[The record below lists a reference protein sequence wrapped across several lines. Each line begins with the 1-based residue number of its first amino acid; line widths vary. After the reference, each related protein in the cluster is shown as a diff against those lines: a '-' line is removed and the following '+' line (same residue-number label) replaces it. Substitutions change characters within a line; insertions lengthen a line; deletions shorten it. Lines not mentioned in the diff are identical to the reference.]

1 MTLKKNARLLFAF
14 SFVAIFGSFLT
25 ESESQAQIRNRP
37 IAQEVGRFLGLGW
50 GNGYH
55 CRTPGPQADY
65 YNPYSAH
72 NSYLVSRH
80 QNPGRYSNMS
90 TGYAIDAIGGI
101 GGMGGS
107 IPHSVYTGTQ
117 SRDFSVFESL
127 PGQTVTP
134 SFEPVVERKSQFEKD
149 LEERDFEDELDLE
162 EEDVS
167 VVDDDD
173 FRSRLGDEQDSA
185 IDRETEEEDSGAF
198 ESLKENYENLR
209 DDLED
214 LDSGGSS
221 NKSAFLPSEEDQAR
235 FFGSNFGG
243 N

>member
-14 SFVAIFGSFLT
+14 SFVAIFGSFLI
-25 ESESQAQIRNRP
+25 ESESQAQIFSRRP
-37 IAQEVGRFLGLGW
+37 PGQELGRFLGLGW

-72 NSYLVSRH
+72 NSHLVSRSG
-80 QNPGRYSNMS
+80 NVGRYSNMN
-90 TGYAIDAIGGI
+90 TGYAV

-117 SRDFSVFESL
+117 SNGFSVFESL

-134 SFEPVVERKSQFEKD
+134 SFEPVTERKSRFPKD

-162 EEDVS
+162 DQTETAEDI
-167 VVDDDD
+167 DD
-173 FRSRLGDEQDSA
+173 FSSGFGDEQDSV
-185 IDRETEEEDSGAF
+185 INREEEEEDSGAF
-198 ESLKENYENLR
+198 ESLKENYESLK

-221 NKSAFLPSEEDQAR
+221 IKSAFQPSEEDQAA

>member
-1 MTLKKNARLLFAF
+1 M
-14 SFVAIFGSFLT
+14 GGGG
-25 ESESQAQIRNRP
+25 
-37 IAQEVGRFLGLGW
+37 VGGVG
-50 GNGYH
+50 GGV
-55 CRTPGPQADY
+55 GG
-65 YNPYSAH
+65 
-72 NSYLVSRH
+72 V
-80 QNPGRYSNMS
+80 GG
-90 TGYAIDAIGGI
+90 TGGAGGGVGGT

-117 SRDFSVFESL
+117 SNGFSVFESL

-134 SFEPVVERKSQFEKD
+134 SFEPVTEQKSRFERD
-149 LEERDFEDELDLE
+149 LEERDFEDELDLQ

-167 VVDDDD
+167 AEDSDDY
-173 FRSRLGDEQDSA
+173 RSRLGDEQDSA

-214 LDSGGSS
+214 LDGSS

>member
-1 MTLKKNARLLFAF
+1 MTLNKNARLLFTF
-14 SFVAIFGSFLT
+14 SFVAIFGSVLI
-25 ESESQAQIRNRP
+25 ESESQAQLFVGPRI
-37 IAQEVGRFLGLGW
+37 QEINRFLGVGW

-55 CRTPGPQADY
+55 CRTPGPQTDY

-72 NSYLVSRH
+72 NSYLVSRN
-80 QNPGRYSNMS
+80 QPPGRYSNLS
-90 TGYAIDAIGGI
+90 TGYAVGGV
-101 GGMGGS
+101 GGVGRS

-117 SRDFSVFESL
+117 SDGFSVFESL

-134 SFEPVVERKSQFEKD
+134 TFEPTEQRSRFEKD
-149 LEERDFEDELDLE
+149 LEERDFEEELELQED
-162 EEDVS
+162 DVS
-167 VVDDDD
+167 DEDDND

-185 IDRETEEEDSGAF
+185 IDREQEEEDGGAF

-209 DDLED
+209 EDLED
-214 LDSGGSS
+214 LDSEGSS
-221 NKSAFLPSEEDQAR
+221 NKSVFLPSEEDQAR

>member
-1 MTLKKNARLLFAF
+1 MTLKKNARLLFTF
-14 SFVAIFGSFLT
+14 SFVAIFGSLLI
-25 ESESQAQIRNRP
+25 ESESQAQLFSRR
-37 IAQEVGRFLGLGW
+37 AGQEIGRFLGLGY

-72 NSYLVSRH
+72 NSYLVSRN
-80 QNPGRYSNMS
+80 QTPGRYSNMN
-90 TGYAIDAIGGI
+90 TGYAI

-107 IPHSVYTGTQ
+107 IPHSAYTGTK
-117 SRDFSVFESL
+117 SDDYSVFESL

-134 SFEPVVERKSQFEKD
+134 SFEPVTKRKSRFEKD

-162 EEDVS
+162 DGS
-167 VVDDDD
+167 ADDND
-173 FRSRLGDEQDSA
+173 FGSRLGDEQDSA
-185 IDRETEEEDSGAF
+185 IDREQEEEGSGAF
-198 ESLKENYENLR
+198 ESLKENYESLKESL
-209 DDLED
+209 DD
-214 LDSGGSS
+214 LDSDTSS
-221 NKSAFLPSEEDQAR
+221 IKSAFLPSEEDQAA